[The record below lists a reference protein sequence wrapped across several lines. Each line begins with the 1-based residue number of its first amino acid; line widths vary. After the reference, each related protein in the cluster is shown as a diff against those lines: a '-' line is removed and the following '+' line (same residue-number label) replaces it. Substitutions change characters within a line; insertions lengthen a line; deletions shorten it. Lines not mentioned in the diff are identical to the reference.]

1 MDVHQDVRALKHE
14 ARVEVNQNLAA
25 AVEAP
30 QIDHEVDQVRNQL
43 IQLNSQLLIT
53 VSSQPAR
60 SPAVDLHQ
68 MHRDAA
74 EAVQNLALSPSL
86 AAAQNHEAALAAL
99 RNRQHPIR
107 YLFHNLL
114 SVSLLA

>member
-1 MDVHQDVRALKHE
+1 
-14 ARVEVNQNLAA
+14 
-25 AVEAP
+25 
-30 QIDHEVDQVRNQL
+30 
-43 IQLNSQLLIT
+43 
-53 VSSQPAR
+53 
-60 SPAVDLHQ
+60 

-74 EAVQNLALSPSL
+74 EAGQNLALSPSL